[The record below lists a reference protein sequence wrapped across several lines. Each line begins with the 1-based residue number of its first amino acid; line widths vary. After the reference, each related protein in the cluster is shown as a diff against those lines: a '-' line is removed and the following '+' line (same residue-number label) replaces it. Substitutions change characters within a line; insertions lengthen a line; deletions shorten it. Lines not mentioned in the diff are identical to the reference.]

1 MTEEVSIP
9 GYNRPKHYG
18 TIGAILFLAIFL
30 FLFITVDPYVD
41 LTGEAVLDPSAGN
54 SNRLN
59 QIVTL
64 LLFGSLVI
72 FGMSHPMRA
81 IIFQPHVLMG
91 IVLFWFL
98 IVSLAS
104 SHTFSSLK
112 AVVLSTITFF
122 MAAVFLLLPSSQRQ
136 FAKLLAI
143 GSLVMLGFAY
153 YGVIFLPHLSIH
165 QASELRE
172 PMNAGFWRGHLPHK
186 NSAAGIMVITVF
198 VGLFVS
204 SVSSRL
210 VGLVIVG
217 LSAFFLLQTGGK
229 SASAMLPAILILAWA
244 FERFRW
250 TRPFIAIGGV
260 LAFNILAVGSAVIRP
275 FRELI
280 TDLGI
285 DASFTNRDD
294 IWRLAFSAISERP
307 LLGYGFNG
315 FWQTSEL
322 IYSGG
327 SVESWAVQAYNGHNA
342 YLDMA
347 LTTGVPG
354 LILTLVLVLVL
365 PLRSLSGIERPGTH
379 THIIRLGLRVW
390 LYTLYNSVLESMF
403 FENGSPLW
411 FMFVVSLYAFRLRS
425 ETLIAPSRPL
435 VLERVAHA

>member
-41 LTGEAVLDPSAGN
+41 LTGEAVLDLSASN

-59 QIVTL
+59 QIFTL
-64 LLFGSLVI
+64 LLYGSLVI

-98 IVSLAS
+98 VVSLAS

-172 PMNAGFWRGHLPHK
+172 PMN
-186 NSAAGIMVITVF
+186 
-198 VGLFVS
+198 
-204 SVSSRL
+204 
-210 VGLVIVG
+210 
-217 LSAFFLLQTGGK
+217 
-229 SASAMLPAILILAWA
+229 
-244 FERFRW
+244 
-250 TRPFIAIGGV
+250 
-260 LAFNILAVGSAVIRP
+260 
-275 FRELI
+275 
-280 TDLGI
+280 
-285 DASFTNRDD
+285 
-294 IWRLAFSAISERP
+294 
-307 LLGYGFNG
+307 
-315 FWQTSEL
+315 
-322 IYSGG
+322 
-327 SVESWAVQAYNGHNA
+327 
-342 YLDMA
+342 
-347 LTTGVPG
+347 
-354 LILTLVLVLVL
+354 
-365 PLRSLSGIERPGTH
+365 
-379 THIIRLGLRVW
+379 
-390 LYTLYNSVLESMF
+390 
-403 FENGSPLW
+403 
-411 FMFVVSLYAFRLRS
+411 
-425 ETLIAPSRPL
+425 
-435 VLERVAHA
+435 